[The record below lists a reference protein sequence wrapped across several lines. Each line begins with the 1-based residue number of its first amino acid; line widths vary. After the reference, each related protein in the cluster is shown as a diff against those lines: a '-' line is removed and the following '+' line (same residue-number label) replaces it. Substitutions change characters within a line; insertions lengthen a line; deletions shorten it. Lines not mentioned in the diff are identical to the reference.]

1 MRTRE
6 GSIGV
11 DSVVILIALV
21 MAVSG
26 FAYFALR
33 GLVSLAA
40 GK

>member
-11 DSVVILIALV
+11 DSVVVLIAMM

-26 FAYFALR
+26 FAYVALR

>member
-6 GSIGV
+6 ESIGV
-11 DSVVILIALV
+11 DSVVVLIALV

-26 FAYFALR
+26 FAYVALR
-33 GLVSLAA
+33 GLVFLVA

>member
-6 GSIGV
+6 GTIGV
-11 DSVVILIALV
+11 DSIVILIALV

-26 FAYFALR
+26 FAYVALR
-33 GLVSLAA
+33 GLVFLAA